1 MICLAR
7 KILEVKDLSTKIGKK
22 DDEIHIVDGLS
33 FDIYEKES
41 LGIVGESGCGKSLTA
56 LSIMGLTK
64 SPLSVEAEKLV
75 FDENYQLNKLTK
87 KEYKSIRAVEISMIF
102 QEPMTA
108 LNPVMKI
115 GKQIDE
121 VLKIHTKL
129 KKKERLEKAKQL
141 IREVGIS
148 RAEEIIKNYPHQLS
162 GGMRQRIMIAIAIIC
177 EPKLLIADEPTTA
190 LDVTIQA
197 QIIDLMKEI
206 QQKKNMS
213 LMLITHDLGVVNEF
227 CDRVAVMYAGR
238 IVEIGKVK
246 KVLHDPSHPYTKGL
260 LASLPSTV
268 DGKSR
273 LSYIKGNVPSPGNWS
288 KGCRFADRC
297 PSAMEVCHRLE
308 PKLES
313 HNDELKVAC
322 WLYNDKEGGNNIDD

>member
-1 MICLAR
+1 MAK
-7 KILEVKDLSTKIGKK
+7 KILEVDGLTTTIENDNG
-22 DDEIHIVDGLS
+22 EIHIVDGLS

-64 SPLSVEAEKLV
+64 SPLSVKSKKLL
-75 FDENYQLNKLTK
+75 FDGKYQLNKLTRK
-87 KEYKSIRAVEISMIF
+87 DYKSIRAVEISMIF

-129 KKKERLEKAKQL
+129 SKAERLEKAKKL
-141 IREVGIS
+141 IREVGIA
-148 RAEEIIKNYPHQLS
+148 RADEIIKNYPHQLS

-206 QQKKNMS
+206 QNRKNMS
-213 LMLITHDLGVVNEF
+213 LMLITHDLGVVNES

-238 IVEIGKVK
+238 IVEIGKVE
-246 KVLHDPSHPYTKGL
+246 KVLHYPTHPYTKGL
-260 LASLPSTV
+260 LESLPSTV
-268 DGKSR
+268 GSKSP

-288 KGCRFADRC
+288 RGCRFADRC
-297 PSAMEVCHRLE
+297 PNAMEVCQRLE
-308 PKLES
+308 PKLKS
-313 HNDELKVAC
+313 HQEEVQVAC
-322 WLYNDKEGGNNIDD
+322 WLYDEQEGGGDIDE

>member
-1 MICLAR
+1 MAR
-7 KILEVKDLSTKIGKK
+7 KVLEVRGLSTSIKK
-22 DDEIHIVDGLS
+22 NHDEIHIVDGLS

-56 LSIMGLTK
+56 LSIMGLIK
-64 SPLSVEAEKLV
+64 SPLSIQADKLL
-75 FDENYQLNKLTK
+75 FDETYELNKLTK
-87 KEYKSIRAVEISMIF
+87 KEYKAIRAIEISMIF

-115 GKQIDE
+115 GQQIDE
-121 VLKIHTKL
+121 VLKIHTKFN
-129 KKKERLEKAKQL
+129 KKERLEEIKRL

-148 RAEEIIKNYPHQLS
+148 RADEIVKNYPHQLS

-206 QQKKNMS
+206 QHKKNMS

-227 CDRVAVMYAGR
+227 CDRVAVMYAGK
-238 IVEIGKVK
+238 IVEIGSVK
-246 KVLHDPSHPYTKGL
+246 NVLHHPNHPYTKGL

-268 DGKSR
+268 DEESR

-297 PSAMEVCHRLE
+297 PNAMEVCHRLE
-308 PKLES
+308 PKLEPCQE
-313 HNDELKVAC
+313 DVEVAC
-322 WLYNDKEGGNNIDD
+322 WLYDEKEEIGVGK